1 MRHIPEAVGAGVPL
15 EITNGGNVKIDPA
28 SFADLHAPPSGAD
41 ADQQQETTHQAPPGD
56 EAVVEER
63 QEQAEQSQSDA
74 PPDQEET
81 AHLQEALQA
90 DALLPVNDKDFF
102 DHDTLVMPSTVEH
115 KTVAA
120 EVDAALYD
128 AKAKWELMLQA
139 GSYLADKGLRP
150 YQARVAW
157 GVARGLL
164 KRVLVKHKT
173 GSGKTMTMLHT
184 LDECAKREELR
195 TSSAPGGRG
204 GKNGNGA
211 STIATNGE
219 LSDSDSSSSSSSSE
233 DGAAGSSS
241 SYQKRIMVFYKNAHA
256 TNFLQQVLEQPTAL
270 RSRLFATQVGLRKT
284 RPSDNLV
291 ELIAENFCRDGEGF
305 APECTRGCGENIF
318 EGNALYEIFL
328 TWQSQK
334 REKNSDADR
343 ERELALADRRLAMA
357 RLLSARTGHE
367 EEQSFPQ
374 KQETDPVWSSRRW
387 RLRKGCSVKADTSSL
402 AQQHMKKNK
411 GGQEQVAGEESSGH
425 EQQAAASELGG
436 GESQTA
442 SQGTTSTTSSSPAQK
457 KASYGTVE
465 SMLGR
470 RQMGAH
476 RLLVFH
482 SVRMAVSPRGGLG
495 TAYGGNEVN
504 GYNVLGEI
512 IMNRDS
518 VLVVMDE
525 AHAYFSDEEQD
536 AAVRQARGEFLKLL
550 RNAPKASLLAATA
563 TPEGDE
569 LYDVLRACE
578 EGLKNAKNVCLHEG
592 QELPALPTR
601 LVDATG
607 RPIMVGEGTT
617 KKKLVCTKEDVEKRA
632 CLSSLHTAS
641 TYKGPKTKQ
650 TLQKLSLDGF
660 VSTYDDVWA
669 DTTAKML
676 HWNDAEGAAETLAP
690 TELLKQLE
698 EAEKTANGKP
708 EVGQLTGG
716 EDITGGALLDF
727 VSARGFAF
735 ARYGLQVATEWDGTK
750 RFGALARLQ
759 VMVKG
764 GMAATLE
771 NKNIANGRWNYTQV
785 DVPLSHETAARIFT
799 KQRDGKMAGD
809 GNSPPTARGNKQRM
823 GNIFSATMT
832 PADLLHDSATLAPKF
847 HRFVFHLLSRILE
860 EKRRFVEDE
869 QRAGSLCAE
878 NYAARA
884 TEALVERARR
894 RLKMLVLVNK
904 KEFPMD
910 KFAEALRQVVVQNG
924 ATNRMTFPVFVL
936 KTTQKAQQAAM
947 DENSWNLTQ
956 RWAAAAAE
964 MPDEPWEPKEQ
975 RFKDI
980 EAARAQLLE
989 DVSVLPS
996 AAAFNEKPCGILLA
1010 DQAEGTDFKNLR
1022 ELHVLS
1028 PPESAKELA
1037 QFFGRGPRTNAHR
1050 DLMWTTKDECVAKL
1064 GLGGGQLEVE
1074 PSGATRTTSNSNS
1087 EPLPREL
1094 QSEMT
1099 FRAFVYGDQYQE
1111 MEEGDPLFQLLM
1123 RFHLPGKDAFYKDP
1137 VGHTA
1142 TASQQ
1147 AAFGAELWKY
1157 LAREIGTSADNV
1169 NKIGKVTEQEQD
1181 QGPRAQRPEVV
1192 EQPGMDGVPSVVS
1205 TTPEPAANEGGLMKR
1220 LGRRILGKTKVPSML
1235 QLALAMK
1242 PNKKAKVVFS
1252 NKGQTPA
1259 GDERNIVRRLE
1270 SLLLRKYEVEVTS
1283 KVKGEGVQKRRRPA
1297 TRADQSRDGVAFIE
1311 RLQAFIRTEI
1321 IDKDKKMKDMS
1332 EKERKKQYEDMYEK
1346 PMGLAKLAE
1355 GFKNLATVTKAKM
1368 KEMVKEG
1375 QVEDFTAFSSLS
1387 EAENLAI
1394 FGDHSSY
1401 KKKRRWRRR
1410 QQVVGER
1417 LQQEALLPVS
1427 DRSFFDFDTVVRNG
1441 NKQALR
1447 RRLFGKQKPEDGGDY
1462 TTYDRAAKDALM
1474 RAAGSYLIKEGL
1486 QPYQARVVWGVTEGH
1501 LKRVLVNHK
1510 TGSGKTL
1517 TMLKIL
1523 DEAARKQELALL
1535 HQSQGGSGAASASDN
1550 EDSTDN
1556 SNSDGTSE
1564 VEVDILGTTSQS
1576 ESFLSSGTGKKKS
1589 STTSSRTSSNKYQQR
1604 VLIFYKNAHAKNFLQ
1619 QVLEQVS
1626 ALRNRL
1632 LAIQQRADNLVDLV
1646 AQNFCREGEDAECE
1660 RPCGEDVL
1668 AQSELFGQYLQKY
1681 KKEKSMLSDKER
1693 SRAAAVKL
1701 LSQVAYVGH
1710 QGLTKN
1716 VVAAGDWAS
1725 RRWRLRAQKGGDS
1738 CSIKADKDGKT
1749 AGYAQI
1755 KKMLRRQE
1763 MRGHRVEVV
1772 QSVRQAA
1779 GVEEGRGALAEMG
1792 GINRENVLLMIDEA
1806 HSFVSPDP
1814 GADKLVKQARQRFP
1828 DIIRQAHL
1836 PQVVFATAT
1845 PESAELGDWLRA
1857 CVADAAVAGG
1867 GKGGGEE
1874 GGHDAAAEMKTKF
1887 ASVCVKEGQILAKSI
1902 REGVYGKT
1910 SHRCSKEDVTRRVC
1924 VSRLHQKED
1933 SSEGAPAGRSG
1944 GLPLLG
1950 LEGFV
1955 STYTDNWA
1963 DKTADVL
1970 YWNDPTGVAETL
1982 SVSEMEKEF
1991 TNANAA
1997 NAGGGASSW
2006 PLFPALSKMGLALA
2020 KAQAKRDRQHFSGGR
2035 SLASTATAAMLRK
2048 EIADGRWKYTQVY
2061 VPLPHE
2067 TAARIFAKEREL
2079 KRVSDHGGEDEAPG
2093 GNPTKAA
2100 HGRDTAVEE
2109 FLTDPTLA
2117 PKFHRFAYR
2126 FLSRL
2131 VEETT
2136 QFKTDMARLVTG
2148 GQKCTTKAVLA
2159 ARGQRRIKMLVL
2171 VDKKQSPVDKFAA
2184 ALRHL
2189 LAQEPK
2195 MKKSGGPASLPI
2207 FVLKSTPD
2215 AQKKALQATIPAEEL
2230 EALEQWEVKEL
2241 QKLVA
2246 TRDPTAEQDEQEDE
2260 DARRA
2265 DITAEKARRVRDLL
2279 LRANVL
2285 TSATQFNAIESGV
2298 LLGDQAE
2305 VGTGTDFKNLREL
2318 HILDPPTKAKELVQF
2333 FGRGPRTN
2341 AHQDLL
2347 WTEKDLC
2354 VAEAGL
2360 MAPASSTTSS
2370 GKEQLKVKERNKDP
2384 PQMMKQEIIVGGAAL
2399 QDPSRPLPRQW
2410 QTEMSFRAYV
2420 YADRFLKLQINS
2432 SGAAPTERNV
2442 VFQMLM
2448 RFLLPGWNTL
2458 KTDVPSR
2465 TRSVLEAAE
2474 RGFGMWRA
2482 IADGYGYTEQGDKVV
2497 LLGSSAQEV
2506 QGEFAAA
2513 AKGILPKAKAKGK
2526 AKASF
2531 LQVARA
2537 QAEDVANASD
2547 TEQPRDSSEEE
2558 DGARAPRRR
2567 ATPLA
2572 ELKKKTPL
2580 ELKAFARSLGLRP
2593 MALSKNRN
2601 YLEMKVLFRQG
2612 NLKKKDLENYIFVKD
2627 NEKNTYTPKQ
2637 SLAKLMRDEDLRQ
2650 LLRDEDLG
2658 RMATKRED
2666 GKLRTKAQMKQAL
2679 VSSTPRRVTRAEQ
2692 GELGMR
2698 FVTDVKKI
2706 LEAIIKSRIPSK
2718 KTEIAKL
2725 ISQCS
2730 KAMGLDKME
2739 EGFVELAKLRKN
2751 KQKLSR
2757 KMSRAY
2763 GLVPED
2769 GTTSSSSEEDHDEDE
2784 PEQHDDDGDH
2794 ITSTPMKQQQ
2804 GRKAKA
2810 FEEESDKELRK
2821 LNEGGMH
2828 ERNLKMLDTLTLA
2841 KGGSVASEEEGK
2853 DSKENH
2859 R

>member
-1 MRHIPEAVGAGVPL
+1 
-15 EITNGGNVKIDPA
+15 VKIDPA

-81 AHLQEALQA
+81 AHLQVAPGEGAAVEEQQQAEGTPLTAKAGEEPVVVEAKAAGEADVAPPASGVVQQGTPGFVSAFQEALQA

-1010 DQAEGTDFKNLR
+1010 DQAEVGTGTDFKNLR

-1192 EQPGMDGVPSVVS
+1192 EQPGMDGVPSAVPESQTMPTTEPASDSGGAPRRRVTGKTSGSPPTTSRSVVS

-1375 QVEDFTAFSSLS
+1375 QVEDFTAFSSGD
-1387 EAENLAI
+1387 EAE
-1394 FGDHSSY
+1394 SSSESDTPPPV
-1401 KKKRRWRRR
+1401 KK
-1410 QQVVGER
+1410 
-1417 LQQEALLPVS
+1417 S
-1427 DRSFFDFDTVVRNG
+1427 
-1441 NKQALR
+1441 
-1447 RRLFGKQKPEDGGDY
+1447 
-1462 TTYDRAAKDALM
+1462 
-1474 RAAGSYLIKEGL
+1474 AG
-1486 QPYQARVVWGVTEGH
+1486 PP
-1501 LKRVLVNHK
+1501 
-1510 TGSGKTL
+1510 
-1517 TMLKIL
+1517 
-1523 DEAARKQELALL
+1523 
-1535 HQSQGGSGAASASDN
+1535 
-1550 EDSTDN
+1550 
-1556 SNSDGTSE
+1556 SE
-1564 VEVDILGTTSQS
+1564 VEV
-1576 ESFLSSGTGKKKS
+1576 
-1589 STTSSRTSSNKYQQR
+1589 
-1604 VLIFYKNAHAKNFLQ
+1604 
-1619 QVLEQVS
+1619 
-1626 ALRNRL
+1626 
-1632 LAIQQRADNLVDLV
+1632 
-1646 AQNFCREGEDAECE
+1646 
-1660 RPCGEDVL
+1660 
-1668 AQSELFGQYLQKY
+1668 
-1681 KKEKSMLSDKER
+1681 
-1693 SRAAAVKL
+1693 AAVPPAPGT
-1701 LSQVAYVGH
+1701 SG
-1710 QGLTKN
+1710 
-1716 VVAAGDWAS
+1716 
-1725 RRWRLRAQKGGDS
+1725 
-1738 CSIKADKDGKT
+1738 
-1749 AGYAQI
+1749 
-1755 KKMLRRQE
+1755 E
-1763 MRGHRVEVV
+1763 VEV
-1772 QSVRQAA
+1772 A
-1779 GVEEGRGALAEMG
+1779 
-1792 GINRENVLLMIDEA
+1792 
-1806 HSFVSPDP
+1806 
-1814 GADKLVKQARQRFP
+1814 
-1828 DIIRQAHL
+1828 
-1836 PQVVFATAT
+1836 
-1845 PESAELGDWLRA
+1845 
-1857 CVADAAVAGG
+1857 
-1867 GKGGGEE
+1867 
-1874 GGHDAAAEMKTKF
+1874 
-1887 ASVCVKEGQILAKSI
+1887 
-1902 REGVYGKT
+1902 
-1910 SHRCSKEDVTRRVC
+1910 
-1924 VSRLHQKED
+1924 
-1933 SSEGAPAGRSG
+1933 
-1944 GLPLLG
+1944 LPL
-1950 LEGFV
+1950 
-1955 STYTDNWA
+1955 A
-1963 DKTADVL
+1963 
-1970 YWNDPTGVAETL
+1970 P
-1982 SVSEMEKEF
+1982 
-1991 TNANAA
+1991 
-1997 NAGGGASSW
+1997 
-2006 PLFPALSKMGLALA
+2006 
-2020 KAQAKRDRQHFSGGR
+2020 
-2035 SLASTATAAMLRK
+2035 
-2048 EIADGRWKYTQVY
+2048 
-2061 VPLPHE
+2061 
-2067 TAARIFAKEREL
+2067 
-2079 KRVSDHGGEDEAPG
+2079 GEDEGPGEHTSKKSAEKKQGRAPSV
-2093 GNPTKAA
+2093 PK
-2100 HGRDTAVEE
+2100 TA
-2109 FLTDPTLA
+2109 LMILL
-2117 PKFHRFAYR
+2117 
-2126 FLSRL
+2126 LSRL
-2131 VEETT
+2131 TEDRKKIDYIVGHDFQKMLAAESKLYVEPSIEYNPSSTQLESPETEKQVEELDWQNLGLLNRLAVRIGFGTNK
-2136 QFKTDMARLVTG
+2136 FKEDT
-2148 GQKCTTKAVLA
+2148 
-2159 ARGQRRIKMLVL
+2159 
-2171 VDKKQSPVDKFAA
+2171 
-2184 ALRHL
+2184 
-2189 LAQEPK
+2189 
-2195 MKKSGGPASLPI
+2195 
-2207 FVLKSTPD
+2207 ST
-2215 AQKKALQATIPAEEL
+2215 E
-2230 EALEQWEVKEL
+2230 
-2241 QKLVA
+2241 
-2246 TRDPTAEQDEQEDE
+2246 
-2260 DARRA
+2260 
-2265 DITAEKARRVRDLL
+2265 
-2279 LRANVL
+2279 
-2285 TSATQFNAIESGV
+2285 
-2298 LLGDQAE
+2298 
-2305 VGTGTDFKNLREL
+2305 
-2318 HILDPPTKAKELVQF
+2318 
-2333 FGRGPRTN
+2333 TN
-2341 AHQDLL
+2341 
-2347 WTEKDLC
+2347 
-2354 VAEAGL
+2354 
-2360 MAPASSTTSS
+2360 
-2370 GKEQLKVKERNKDP
+2370 
-2384 PQMMKQEIIVGGAAL
+2384 
-2399 QDPSRPLPRQW
+2399 
-2410 QTEMSFRAYV
+2410 
-2420 YADRFLKLQINS
+2420 
-2432 SGAAPTERNV
+2432 AAPTNTQ
-2442 VFQMLM
+2442 QM
-2448 RFLLPGWNTL
+2448 
-2458 KTDVPSR
+2458 
-2465 TRSVLEAAE
+2465 A
-2474 RGFGMWRA
+2474 
-2482 IADGYGYTEQGDKVV
+2482 
-2497 LLGSSAQEV
+2497 
-2506 QGEFAAA
+2506 
-2513 AKGILPKAKAKGK
+2513 
-2526 AKASF
+2526 
-2531 LQVARA
+2531 
-2537 QAEDVANASD
+2537 
-2547 TEQPRDSSEEE
+2547 
-2558 DGARAPRRR
+2558 
-2567 ATPLA
+2567 
-2572 ELKKKTPL
+2572 
-2580 ELKAFARSLGLRP
+2580 
-2593 MALSKNRN
+2593 
-2601 YLEMKVLFRQG
+2601 
-2612 NLKKKDLENYIFVKD
+2612 
-2627 NEKNTYTPKQ
+2627 
-2637 SLAKLMRDEDLRQ
+2637 
-2650 LLRDEDLG
+2650 
-2658 RMATKRED
+2658 
-2666 GKLRTKAQMKQAL
+2666 
-2679 VSSTPRRVTRAEQ
+2679 
-2692 GELGMR
+2692 
-2698 FVTDVKKI
+2698 
-2706 LEAIIKSRIPSK
+2706 
-2718 KTEIAKL
+2718 
-2725 ISQCS
+2725 
-2730 KAMGLDKME
+2730 AMG
-2739 EGFVELAKLRKN
+2739 GA
-2751 KQKLSR
+2751 
-2757 KMSRAY
+2757 
-2763 GLVPED
+2763 
-2769 GTTSSSSEEDHDEDE
+2769 
-2784 PEQHDDDGDH
+2784 
-2794 ITSTPMKQQQ
+2794 
-2804 GRKAKA
+2804 
-2810 FEEESDKELRK
+2810 
-2821 LNEGGMH
+2821 
-2828 ERNLKMLDTLTLA
+2828 
-2841 KGGSVASEEEGK
+2841 
-2853 DSKENH
+2853 
-2859 R
+2859 